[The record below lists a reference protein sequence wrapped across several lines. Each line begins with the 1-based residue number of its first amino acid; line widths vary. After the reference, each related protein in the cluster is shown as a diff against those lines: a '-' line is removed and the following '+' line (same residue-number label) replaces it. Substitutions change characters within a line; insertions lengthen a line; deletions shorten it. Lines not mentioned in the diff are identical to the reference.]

1 MTNPVVTVIV
11 VETKPSLAYVTGEVN
26 HPSAVQLQD
35 DQLTVLQAIALAG
48 GLKDFAD
55 SKNIKIIRKSGKGN
69 ITNFNYKEAIRGGA
83 PVYIH
88 AGDTV
93 VVPD

>member
-1 MTNPVVTVIV
+1 MPVRPAAFAVLRGG
-11 VETKPSLAYVTGEVN
+11 ELAQDAAGLVHLLGLLGHLLKGQAFVGYLNQNYSAPLPNVTG
-26 HPSAVQLQD
+26 
-35 DQLTVLQAIALAG
+35 
-48 GLKDFAD
+48 
-55 SKNIKIIRKSGKGN
+55 
-69 ITNFNYKEAIRGGA
+69 FNYKEAIRGGA